1 MSADGV
7 LHAGPRAEEA
17 RPSVSGTG
25 SQSIT
30 GEVVHCSD
38 VGSGE
43 IRDDVDDD
51 VDEVGD
57 VDEVSGVDEVG
68 EVMILLQ
75 RWGTVGMAAAG
86 ESQTTL

>member
-1 MSADGV
+1 
-7 LHAGPRAEEA
+7 PRAEEA

-51 VDEVGD
+51 VDEVSD
-57 VDEVSGVDEVG
+57 VDEVG

>member
-1 MSADGV
+1 VSADGV

-17 RPSVSGTG
+17 RLSGSGTG

-51 VDEVGD
+51 VDEVSD
-57 VDEVSGVDEVG
+57 VDEVG

-75 RWGTVGMAAAG
+75 RWGTVRMAAAG